1 MTALCAAGVGGGSL
15 VYQGMT
21 LQPDEAV
28 FNAHFPNE
36 LDWARMDRVH
46 YPRVAQMLR
55 LAVAPDEL
63 VDSPNYATSR
73 IFADPARKAGF
84 PIDKIPMPIDWDYAL
99 AELRGEMA
107 PAYTDGSGATGVN
120 NGGKQGYGVS
130 EGRGH
135 FVYDAARD
143 DAVLRWPHE
152 GDAVLQ
158 TGHIDPTVRRITGER
173 SILTDTNSIVPV
185 DLAPARRREHE
196 HGVRSRGP
204 GVRPARAVRA
214 RRSPHAGQHRRVQ
227 PVDDDRRRRRTR
239 PRRHRRPRRRNGL
252 LSGHRLGS

>member
-15 VYQGMT
+15 AYQGMT

-46 YPRVAQMLR
+46 YPRVAQMLH

-73 IFADPARKAGF
+73 IFADRARKAGF

-107 PAYTDGSGATGVN
+107 PAYTDGSGAMGVN

-158 TGHIDPTVRRITGER
+158 TGHIDPTVRRIAGER
-173 SILTDTNSIVPV
+173 SILTDTNSIVPSTWHPLGGASMSTV
-185 DLAPARRREHE
+185 CDLEGRVFGQRGLYVLDGALMPGNTAACNPSMTIAAVVERALDDIV
-196 HGVRSRGP
+196 VRDVGT
-204 GVRPARAVRA
+204 VF
-214 RRSPHAGQHRRVQ
+214 
-227 PVDDDRRRRRTR
+227 
-239 PRRHRRPRRRNGL
+239 
-252 LSGHRLGS
+252 